1 MDEKCSRT
9 LAEDRGRI
17 EICSLDSAG
26 IRADKFK
33 IIFKSG
39 LQGISKM
46 AQHGS
51 ITIDGNQN
59 EIIDYTAK
67 NGLGSPQCRD
77 SLPRSISLAYILL
90 EYIIYMHA
98 TCSRRITE
106 FRAEIPKILKNFNS
120 HDTRK
125 GTSWKFVK
133 TLRVKIFYSARKRA
147 NSYRDC

>member
-9 LAEDRGRI
+9 RVGDRGRI

-33 IIFKSG
+33 TIFKSD

-46 AQHGS
+46 AQNGS

-67 NGLGSPQCRD
+67 NGLGSTQCKD
-77 SLPRSISLAYILL
+77 TLPRSISLIYI
-90 EYIIYMHA
+90 Y
-98 TCSRRITE
+98 
-106 FRAEIPKILKNFNS
+106 
-120 HDTRK
+120 
-125 GTSWKFVK
+125 
-133 TLRVKIFYSARKRA
+133 
-147 NSYRDC
+147 